1 MVNILAKYRCLIF
14 SLLILNSCDDKIIPT
29 LKSKQIDYDSK
40 TGILKIYEDSLNDL
54 KEVILIPKQSNQKQI
69 IRITDNFKISHLE
82 NRIRTF
88 EDKNYLNTIIA
99 FDRQGNF
106 DYFDS
111 YYYISAPYKNKR
123 GEVYVSC
130 ILDRSLFNDEIFAVV
145 GEYDELF
152 QLKTKGNID
161 TIRFSND
168 REVFIPIS
176 NPKQGK
182 NNLRFKII
190 DQKKT
195 NNDTIRQRVIFVDK
209 DFWIK

>member
-1 MVNILAKYRCLIF
+1 MKYCCLIF
-14 SLLILNSCDDKIIPT
+14 SLLFLNSCEDKTIPA
-29 LKSKQIDYDSK
+29 LKSNQVDYDSK

-54 KEVILIPKQSNQKQI
+54 KEVIFIPKQSNHKQI
-69 IRITDNFKISHLE
+69 IRITENFKISYLE

-88 EDKNYLNTIIA
+88 EDENYLNTIIA

-106 DYFDS
+106 DFFDS
-111 YYYISAPYKNKR
+111 YYYISAPYKNKI

-152 QLKTKGNID
+152 QLNINGDID

-168 REVFIPIS
+168 REAFIPIP

-190 DQKKT
+190 DKK
-195 NNDTIRQRVIFVDK
+195 NADNDTIHQRVVFVDK